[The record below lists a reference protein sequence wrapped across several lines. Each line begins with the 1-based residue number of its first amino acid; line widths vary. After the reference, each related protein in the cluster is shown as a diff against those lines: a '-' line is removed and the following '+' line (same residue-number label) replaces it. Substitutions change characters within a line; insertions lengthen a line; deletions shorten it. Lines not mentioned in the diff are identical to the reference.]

1 MVITGIEPRKKGLN
15 ALYIDGEFAVKL
27 DTKTLLEN
35 RVKIGMDIDDEKLH
49 FLIQQSE
56 LQRAKEKALWLIS
69 YRDHSSREL
78 EDKISRTC
86 QREAARG
93 AVERMEELGL
103 IDDESFARRYASQL
117 YENKKLAKSAVVYRL
132 CQKGIH
138 KETALE
144 IADELEPETDS
155 QIYAVIE
162 KKYKN
167 VINEEKGRNRAVAG
181 LQRMGYRYGDIK
193 RVMDEFCGEQEF
205 PAEEF

>member
-1 MVITGIEPRKKGLN
+1 MVITGIEPRKKGLS
-15 ALYIDGEFAVKL
+15 ALYIDGEFALKL

-49 FLIQQSE
+49 FLVQQSE
-56 LQRAKEKALWLIS
+56 LQRAKDKALWLIS

-86 QREAARG
+86 QREAAKG

-117 YENKKLAKSAVVYRL
+117 YENKKLAKSAVVYKL
-132 CQKGIH
+132 CQKGID

-144 IADELEPETDS
+144 IADELEPEAES
-155 QIYAVIE
+155 QIYAVVE
-162 KKYKN
+162 KKYKS
-167 VINEEKGRNRAVAG
+167 VLKDEKGRKRAVAA

-193 RVMDEFCGEQEF
+193 KALEEFSCEGEF
-205 PAEEF
+205 PEEDF